1 MDEELELQDSNNL
14 ETVEDTGVETDPN
27 IEKVGQLE
35 NLIVD
40 LKKTA
45 GVKSVK
51 ELKEF
56 LARKPAEVVEVKRE
70 QPSVVT
76 PTDLEKLNLRMD
88 GYSDEEVTFIMRN
101 GGVHAKQDE
110 YVKAGIESLRDKVK
124 KATQSEDA
132 NPSISSKSPIFKKY
146 SEDQIREM
154 PLAEL
159 EKLVKTLP
167 SK

>member
-1 MDEELELQDSNNL
+1 MENETVLEDTQNLEELAIPETLDAEQQAAVEAIKEQNKQLFARAKKAEEL
-14 ETVEDTGVETDPN
+14 
-27 IEKVGQLE
+27 
-35 NLIVD
+35 
-40 LKKTA
+40 A
-45 GVKSVK
+45 K
-51 ELKEF
+51 ELK
-56 LARKPAEVVEVKRE
+56 AKVVPEQPKVE

-88 GYSDEEVTFIMRN
+88 GYSEEEVTFIMRN
-101 GGVHAKQDE
+101 GGVKAKNDE
-110 YVKAGIESLRDKVK
+110 FVTAGINSLRDAKK